1 MSGVLTPEW
10 KQTGRSMVERWRKG
24 AGEKAGGGTAVWPR
38 GGHRASEAG
47 TPAGLGEAHTTEPP
61 PEKVTQPQPSVP
73 RQGSATSGPRDPP
86 GNTRMAQELGLNP
99 VLSLQPFCDPGEP
112 GQGSLVRSMSL
123 WRRKDS
129 FRPGLARA
137 APRPSPSTEP
147 SLVCSPSPQGHNNA
161 PLTVPGLD
169 CRGAGASKAW

>member
-47 TPAGLGEAHTTEPP
+47 TPAGLGEAHTPEPP

-86 GNTRMAQELGLNP
+86 LRSQAQVKGTLGFM
-99 VLSLQPFCDPGEP
+99 Q
-112 GQGSLVRSMSL
+112 
-123 WRRKDS
+123 
-129 FRPGLARA
+129 
-137 APRPSPSTEP
+137 
-147 SLVCSPSPQGHNNA
+147 
-161 PLTVPGLD
+161 
-169 CRGAGASKAW
+169 